1 MEIMKLK
8 NLKSWGMALAI
19 GLLATACEKDTTY
32 NVPGAPEGAKVT
44 ECSVAEGGKVAYTT
58 TQILLTYNAD
68 MVINSSVSPTLNGN
82 AVGMAYATTESGET
96 NRRQVA
102 VNVALSPG
110 ETYELIVPERAL
122 AAVNSAA
129 FAQPFTLRFTAS
141 TPEFGTIDQLTNQH
155 ATAEASKVYGLFVD
169 NYGKK
174 MFTGSMGDVAWG
186 TDYADFLNAQTGAYP
201 AIVGFDFI
209 HLASSPSDWIDYGDI
224 TRIKDAWTKG
234 SIPAISWHWAV
245 PTSSAAVKGTL
256 WEGTQEMP
264 SDWSGWV
271 MMNDEAAM
279 SLFAKAEIGDVV
291 EVYAENVVAG
301 AQGSFKDAATWGA
314 VKPEYEYFNISGNFT
329 LPIDE
334 DVLATLQTS
343 GLIVSGHNYTVTKV
357 VLRGGGGS
365 TLSFSAEG
373 NAFSCANATVAGT
386 WENDVVNADLSKVA
400 GYLKRLQDAGIPALF
415 RPLHEAAGDYSWGP
429 WFWWGNSGVEATKA
443 LWRYMYDK
451 LTNEYGL
458 NNLIWVWTMQSQD
471 AGALASAQTVAA
483 AYPGSDCVD
492 IVGADIYPD
501 ATLTDQS
508 DVFYLLNQVVGGKK
522 MVALSECGN
531 LVDPAK
537 AQQKNALWSFFMQW
551 YDMDESGT
559 YCHFNYPGD
568 QWKTVNQSPIV
579 LKRGDYAVN

>member
-19 GLLATACEKDTTY
+19 GLFATACEKDTTY

-44 ECSVAEGGKVAYTT
+44 ACSVAEGGKVAYTT

-102 VNVALSPG
+102 VSVSLSPG

-245 PTSSAAVKGTL
+245 PT
-256 WEGTQEMP
+256 
-264 SDWSGWV
+264 
-271 MMNDEAAM
+271 
-279 SLFAKAEIGDVV
+279 
-291 EVYAENVVAG
+291 
-301 AQGSFKDAATWGA
+301 
-314 VKPEYEYFNISGNFT
+314 
-329 LPIDE
+329 
-334 DVLATLQTS
+334 
-343 GLIVSGHNYTVTKV
+343 
-357 VLRGGGGS
+357 
-365 TLSFSAEG
+365 
-373 NAFSCANATVAGT
+373 
-386 WENDVVNADLSKVA
+386 
-400 GYLKRLQDAGIPALF
+400 
-415 RPLHEAAGDYSWGP
+415 
-429 WFWWGNSGVEATKA
+429 
-443 LWRYMYDK
+443 
-451 LTNEYGL
+451 
-458 NNLIWVWTMQSQD
+458 
-471 AGALASAQTVAA
+471 
-483 AYPGSDCVD
+483 
-492 IVGADIYPD
+492 
-501 ATLTDQS
+501 
-508 DVFYLLNQVVGGKK
+508 
-522 MVALSECGN
+522 
-531 LVDPAK
+531 
-537 AQQKNALWSFFMQW
+537 
-551 YDMDESGT
+551 
-559 YCHFNYPGD
+559 
-568 QWKTVNQSPIV
+568 
-579 LKRGDYAVN
+579 